1 MERKIVL
8 ASHGQLAKG
17 LLDTAQMI
25 IGEIAYEVE
34 VYTLQPGKL
43 AEDFAKGLK
52 MEIMQNPQIEYV
64 ILTDLYG
71 ASVFTA
77 MYSLVVLDNVY
88 LFTGMNLNMLL
99 SVCLEHPDHLDET
112 AALKIQ
118 EDARSGTQY
127 IMELVTEEEDF

>member
-52 MEIMQNPQIEYV
+52 MEIMQNPQIE
-64 ILTDLYG
+64 
-71 ASVFTA
+71 
-77 MYSLVVLDNVY
+77 
-88 LFTGMNLNMLL
+88 
-99 SVCLEHPDHLDET
+99 
-112 AALKIQ
+112 
-118 EDARSGTQY
+118 
-127 IMELVTEEEDF
+127 

>member
-118 EDARSGTQY
+118 EDARSSTQY
-127 IMELVTEEEDF
+127 IMESVTEEEDF

>member
-88 LFTGMNLNMLL
+88 LFTGMNLSMLL

-127 IMELVTEEEDF
+127 IMESVTEEEDF

>member
-118 EDARSGTQY
+118 EDARAGTQY

>member
-25 IGEIAYEVE
+25 IEEIAYEVE

-118 EDARSGTQY
+118 EDARAGTQY
-127 IMELVTEEEDF
+127 IMESVTEEEDF

>member
-52 MEIMQNPQIEYV
+52 MEIMQNPQKEYV

-77 MYSLVVLDNVY
+77 MYSLVVLDHVY

-99 SVCLEHPDHLDET
+99 SVCLEHPDHLDEA

-118 EDARSGTQY
+118 EDARAGTQY
-127 IMELVTEEEDF
+127 IMESVTEEEDF

>member
-118 EDARSGTQY
+118 EDACAGTQY
-127 IMELVTEEEDF
+127 IMESVTEEEDF

>member
-25 IGEIAYEVE
+25 IGEISYEVE

-118 EDARSGTQY
+118 EDARAGTQY

>member
-77 MYSLVVLDNVY
+77 MYSLAVLDNVY

-127 IMELVTEEEDF
+127 IMESVTEEEDF

>member
-99 SVCLEHPDHLDET
+99 SVCLEHPDHLDEA

-118 EDARSGTQY
+118 EDARAGTQF
-127 IMELVTEEEDF
+127 IMESVTEEEDF

>member
-99 SVCLEHPDHLDET
+99 SVCLEHPDHFDEA

-118 EDARSGTQY
+118 EDARAGTQY
-127 IMELVTEEEDF
+127 IMESVTEEEDF

>member
-52 MEIMQNPQIEYV
+52 MEIM
-64 ILTDLYG
+64 
-71 ASVFTA
+71 
-77 MYSLVVLDNVY
+77 
-88 LFTGMNLNMLL
+88 
-99 SVCLEHPDHLDET
+99 
-112 AALKIQ
+112 
-118 EDARSGTQY
+118 
-127 IMELVTEEEDF
+127 

>member
-25 IGEIAYEVE
+25 IEEIAYEVE

-88 LFTGMNLNMLL
+88 LFTGMNLSMLL

-127 IMELVTEEEDF
+127 IMESVTEEEDF